1 MGNSNDYKKQHYSRT
16 ITPMP
21 THFQNMHLDPNY
33 LTYYDK
39 PIVDPKS
46 KIHPMVAKS
55 STLGRSLKVYHHEPD
70 NVYDDGEPY
79 ADAEYNDNT
88 PFTKAVSGKY
98 SNNNQPSKGIND
110 QLNNDIHSQSRQ
122 YKSSN
127 NSPLNNL
134 RQTIQSIQLADNDYP
149 ENNQSHSSGYN
160 PAEHYKTRWV
170 SGIRAVPAGFNYALN
185 MSYSQ
190 FGPDRID
197 DNTTSF
203 PEIPATQITSD
214 YYKEYLRMKCS
225 GCGLP
230 RSSHNPWRGNNPY
243 ADECQFLHCKN

>member
-1 MGNSNDYKKQHYSRT
+1 
-16 ITPMP
+16 MP
-21 THFQNMHLDPNY
+21 TNFQNMHLDPNY

-39 PIVDPKS
+39 QNVDPKS
-46 KIHPMVAKS
+46 KIHPMIAKS
-55 STLGRSLKVYHHEPD
+55 STLGRSLKVYHHTPD

-79 ADAEYNDNT
+79 SDFEHNSDFCN
-88 PFTKAVSGKY
+88 
-98 SNNNQPSKGIND
+98 KGIND
-110 QLNNDIHSQSRQ
+110 QLNNDIHSNSRQ

-149 ENNQSHSSGYN
+149 ENSQLHSSYAN

-214 YYKEYLRMKCS
+214 YFKEYLRMKCS

-243 ADECQFLHCKN
+243 ADECPYVNFVIQN